1 MGKLRSFLRFF
12 VYLGVAFFANAA
24 FAGGYTCLANRQYTG
39 CAQNY
44 YMVPNSDGKLLGTG
58 NSCKTCPSGS
68 GWQSTTTAGNTSA
81 GCECPTNYWNSTTH
95 GSTVV
100 SGQTCSIKSV
110 TCAAGTYLEMG
121 KTSCTQCPKK
131 SYCPG
136 GKYDVSTVDQGISS
150 CPTLYYP
157 NSDEGSSAIT
167 DCYSNTKFRRWQGE
181 WANCI
186 APANCSSATCK
197 KTIPAICEYVAYSN
211 ELGTADGK
219 LKSGCATNN
228 ETQTPVVSSVT
239 ASAGSYVSGT
249 SCLACPDG
257 YTSEAGNTGNV
268 NAACYKTCTRKC
280 DIQSSDCPAF
290 GLCRWVPASTNGRQY
305 YNGTCNAP
313 QSYCAFSLTG
323 CETGYEIV
331 GTKCEPITVTITYN
345 PGAGAR
351 SNTAESNRRQNVTYG
366 QLFTPRN
373 VSKSDL
379 DFIKPGFKFDKWSGS
394 YPYPTRSYTYDK
406 DTPIEVEAQWTA
418 CPYNNSFSGKGQCD
432 CGADQFPDGNGC
444 TECTVSCSLVN
455 ARYPLGKY
463 NTCNGEEADSK
474 CYRNCTTNDIQYSV
488 TVTGVE
494 YLNGDYMCEP
504 TQCKIGYYIYS
515 GMCEK
520 CPTNA
525 YCDGSK
531 DYVCNNGYTLNNG
544 QCVANK
550 YTVTFDANGGTLDF
564 AAKITVTYNSKL
576 SALASAYIPTHTD
589 PTQHFSGYY
598 DAKTGGTQYYD
609 KSGNPTKAVWDKA
622 SSATLY
628 ARWGQT
634 LVYCENVGAGKY
646 YDGGAAQICPGGY
659 YCPGEGDAY
668 EGAEGCKIECSTLGS
683 EYTHSDA
690 GAKSPSDCYK
700 VSERTCRNPGANKE
714 CPEYATKCRYLTDT
728 MVSCNQH
735 YNSDTCEYSDGLGTC
750 PRDHEKTSCNTDRYN
765 DMNGSCPL
773 CAGLEPAGTWD
784 QSYGGQGGA
793 TICYQACSFDCA
805 TYVNTYLT
813 PAGATCSALSDT
825 INGGRY
831 YPGMTCEP
839 RRGLSCSAVNC
850 TCGTGYSFRLP
861 SGADGDIGSCDP
873 NTYIITLNDG
883 DGTGGN
889 GTIYEKYATGWFSD
903 SGTTN
908 AIAKATVPT
917 RDGWT
922 FLGYYTEQS
931 GGSKVIS
938 ESGALPASTTFT
950 ANATLHAH
958 WSQNAFN
965 CQAGKYYNGS
975 EFVTCPAGM
984 YCDGSGTVPVN
995 NQGCVELCPNGG
1007 ASSDGATMATEC
1019 FVACPTPATIKNG
1032 TLSNT
1037 QARQNWNGTE
1047 YPACTFTATCDS
1059 GYVAKDSPGTNP
1071 TCVWADSDLCPTG
1084 FYCPEGED
1092 PQACPDDGISYSADK
1107 DNQARSIT
1115 DCYKIFDPYDGFK
1128 NGVAA
1133 AKCYYSVTY
1142 EGYTNCGIHQLYS
1155 CDAGYYYKTD
1165 GAFVCEGTSNG
1176 YYSPADDTNQTKCPL
1191 VLTGGSAGST
1201 PNAKSYTDCY
1211 KTCQL
1216 TVENS
1221 DSVAAAANTVN
1232 ATSEAE
1238 YATCSFNVTCK
1249 TGYTVAN
1256 NNTEKPTCNANN
1268 YTITLDK
1275 NGGAGSVAASVQ
1287 CTFDSGTCRLPATT
1301 ALTRTG
1307 YSVDTKW
1314 CTTANGGAPCYDG
1327 GTIVTAN
1334 ISETGED
1341 TKLYAVWNANTY
1353 TISLDDRGAQ
1363 TAAAPRTVYL
1373 KYATGW
1379 YSNADATATVTTLTT
1394 TPVKAG
1400 YTFSGYY
1407 NTETAGSGVQVIDA
1421 AGIFITSPSAL
1432 TAMADDATIY
1442 ARWTAGKTTCPA
1454 GTYYTGFS
1462 TTCAPCEENF
1472 YCPGGEFGVDGGSI
1486 AGRHECPD
1494 SGLSPANSSEVAAC
1508 YKAGLTYAADNG
1520 SGTQRCFY
1528 DTSARTYSAKCD
1540 TIQITACNAGYW
1552 LESNSDT
1559 DCTAVGEGYYS
1570 ANTFLTRDQCPND
1583 GTTETDTAVKVQ
1595 ECYKESVDYT
1605 ATNGSGTQRCFYS
1618 DGTGSAAVYARDCDS
1633 QEITACNGGYW
1644 LADSSDIDCVEVG
1657 LNNYSE
1663 PGDVKLHNCPANGQ
1677 TIRTTSED
1685 IKLCFKGDQEYT
1697 GEHGHGVRVCFYSSG
1712 TGDDAIYS
1720 DSCEKPK
1727 MTYCDAGYYSNDKQ
1741 NAYDCIPAGYG
1752 YYSAAG
1758 NVDHTECPNYGQT
1771 DTPLSEAITACF
1783 VTYNPY
1789 DGFMHGEA
1797 EVRCDW
1803 KTETSAYD
1811 RCGVMSVISCDAGY
1825 WYQTPQ
1831 SFTCEGTS
1839 SGEYS
1844 PAGSTTATDCPSVT
1858 TGGVAHSTEHAAKY
1872 SDCYKQCIKTVEHA
1886 STVAAKDNTV
1896 KAISATAYAACSFN
1910 VVCETGYTV
1919 ADNNTEN
1926 PTCNANTYTITLDK
1940 NGGTGT
1946 LDSSVQCTFDS
1957 GECELPVA
1965 SSLTKPGYSAESKW
1979 CATAN
1984 GGAPCYA
1991 AGENITEN
1999 LSPTG
2004 TDMTLYLVWTP
2015 RVFTVTLDSQ
2025 GAQTAAQPKT
2035 VYLKYATR
2043 WASDSAAANMIT
2055 TLTTLPVKAGYN
2067 FTGFYTATT
2076 DGVQVIDS
2084 NGTFITSTESLTAVT
2099 QNATIYARWSAGTTK
2114 CAEGQYYTGRDTT
2127 CAPCESNYY
2136 CPGGTFGVD
2145 SGNITGRHECPES
2158 GKAPAG
2164 ASNIA
2169 QCYKELLPYTATY
2182 GTGTQTCYYDE
2193 SESSYS
2199 IACGDWKML
2208 KCNAGYWLQS
2218 DSADDCVAAGFGYYS
2233 PADVLTHTACPNAGQ
2248 TEVNNATKVQ
2258 DCYKTEL
2265 PYTATYG
2272 SGTQRCF
2279 YSDGDGD
2286 AAVYARDCDTK
2297 LIDKCR
2303 GGYYRAQPSDT
2314 DCVEVGLNYYSI
2326 TDYVTRSACPAGGET
2341 RSATSDSINSC
2352 FKSGMPYSAEHG
2364 TGVHVCFWSSGHDEN
2379 ALYSRSCET
2388 PTMTYCDAGYYSL
2401 PSANPNDCIV
2411 VGKNYYS
2418 IIGDTTRTACA
2429 PDGVTD
2435 SETSGLASDC
2445 YMAGMSCAIENGT
2458 GTQTCHYNETDNA
2471 YSYNCTTCAVTACD
2485 AGFSLV
2491 GNACTKCPADSV
2503 CADGEQKT
2511 CSDLTGGEFPKAD
2524 AGTTNKDMCYK
2535 DCALATNATA
2545 MTGRDYYGIAD
2556 TCAIS
2561 QCMAG
2566 YSLEDGV
2573 CVKCADGNYCQEDQP
2588 AQSCAS
2594 LGDGS
2599 WKYSDSGATS
2609 SSQCYRKCEPYA
2621 IVGGTAI
2628 PVNETEYWPKDCE
2641 YKGRSDNGNECEIVD
2656 GVCVETACRGDYEM
2670 IDNHCE
2676 PCNRDHALEYDMN
2689 NGNCNVKSCEIGYHP
2704 YGQSCEQ
2711 DVRECSAPNAISAQQ
2726 RWDKTKKAFGACTV
2740 MECESGFHIAANAC
2754 VSDVQPC
2761 TVDNGTGTKE
2771 WNHDTNAWNACIATS
2786 CNPGYTNDPSETND
2800 ANVECGR
2807 CANMFGVGGERAA
2820 SSYVRGC
2827 EIASCMYQ
2835 GEIYNLEDNECKPIC
2850 TEDSDDTGSRRRVG
2864 NKCVSTCN
2872 AGYTAW

>member
-1 MGKLRSFLRFF
+1 MGKLRSFLCFF
-12 VYLGVAFFANAA
+12 VYFGVAFFANAA
-24 FAGGYTCLANRQYTG
+24 FAGGYTCPTYRQYTS

-44 YMVPNSDGKLLGTG
+44 YMSGGAQVG
-58 NSCKTCPSGS
+58 NSCLACPSGT
-68 GWQSTTTAGNTSA
+68 GWQSTTTANNTSA
-81 GCECPTNYWNSTTH
+81 GCACPTNYWNSTTH

-110 TCAAGTYLEMG
+110 TCAAGTYLKAGE
-121 KTSCTQCPKK
+121 TSCTQCPAG

-136 GKYDVSTVDQGISS
+136 NTYTVSTVDQGRSI
-150 CPTLYYP
+150 CPTGYP
-157 NSDEGSSAIT
+157 NSDAGSSVIT
-167 DCYSNTKFRRWQGE
+167 NCYSNQKLRAWGGLQVKCTTPDG
-181 WANCI
+181 
-186 APANCSSATCK
+186 CSTATCK
-197 KTIPAICEYVAYSN
+197 KCVNDPCPYVAYSN
-211 ELGTADGK
+211 TNGTADGVI
-219 LKSGCATNN
+219 KSGCATNN
-228 ETQTPVVSSVT
+228 ASCKQSVGLVT
-239 ASAGSYVSGT
+239 ASANYYVNGT
-249 SCLACPDG
+249 ACYSCPSD
-257 YTSEAGNTGNV
+257 YPKSDDGNTGGQT
-268 NAACYKTCTRKC
+268 ACYATCTRQCTKP
-280 DIQSSDCPAF
+280 QCPSNAT
-290 GLCRWVPASTNGRQY
+290 CTWATTSTNGIQY
-305 YNGTCNAP
+305 VGGTCNAAE
-313 QSYCAFSLTG
+313 STCGFTFT
-323 CETGYEIV
+323 CEFGYKKTAD
-331 GTKCEPITVTITYN
+331 GTQCEPITTTITYK
-345 PGAGAR
+345 PGAGAT
-351 SNTAESNRRQNVTYG
+351 SNTAESNRHQNVTYG

-379 DFIKPGFKFDKWSGS
+379 DFVKPGFKFNRWSGS
-394 YPYPTRSYTYDK
+394 YPDPSRAYTYIN
-406 DTPIEVEAQWTA
+406 DTPIEVDALWNA
-418 CPYNNSFSGKGQCD
+418 CDADVQSYGQCGCASDQYPNGDGCSD
-432 CGADQFPDGNGC
+432 CVISCGDVSSIYKLGSYNMC
-444 TECTVSCSLVN
+444 T
-455 ARYPLGKY
+455 
-463 NTCNGEEADSK
+463 GEDDSK
-474 CYRNCTTNDIQYSV
+474 CYRNCTTDDVTNSV
-488 TVTGVE
+488 TVTGTE
-494 YLNGDYMCEP
+494 YNGGDYTCEP
-504 TQCKIGYYIYS
+504 TQCKTGYYIYE

-531 DYVCNNGYTLNNG
+531 DYVCNNGYTLDNG

-550 YTVTFDANGGTLDF
+550 YTVTFDPNGGTL
-564 AAKITVTYNSKL
+564 ASATTLTVTYNSKL
-576 SALASAYIPTHTD
+576 STLSSAYIPTHTD

-609 KSGNPTKAVWDKA
+609 KSGNPTKAMWDKA
-622 SSATLY
+622 SNATLY

-646 YDGGAAQICPGGY
+646 YDGGAAQICPEGY

-683 EYTHSDA
+683 EYSYSDA
-690 GAKSPSDCYK
+690 GATSPSDCYK
-700 VSERTCRNPGANKE
+700 PCETTCSGENTDACAFPMV
-714 CPEYATKCRYLTDT
+714 TKDCT
-728 MVSCNQH
+728 
-735 YNSDTCEYSDGLGTC
+735 YNSDASVAGKQYYNTSTCAVTNSADALCPLSSFTCATRYYHTGVGCDLCTSLADGSFTLSVNRNAGGAGACYKPCTRAC
-750 PRDHEKTSCNTDRYN
+750 DQQ
-765 DMNGSCPL
+765 SCPNNAS
-773 CAGLEPAGTWD
+773 CTHGSTVKN
-784 QSYGGQGGA
+784 GGYYYYNPDVCTA
-793 TICYQACSFDCA
+793 PYSSCEI
-805 TYVNTYLT
+805 
-813 PAGATCSALSDT
+813 T
-825 INGGRY
+825 INCFDNY
-831 YPGMTCEP
+831 TLNSET
-839 RRGLSCSAVNC
+839 AQ
-850 TCGTGYSFRLP
+850 
-861 SGADGDIGSCDP
+861 CDP
-873 NTYIITLNDG
+873 NTYTVTLNDG

-889 GTIYEKYATGWFSD
+889 GAIYEKYATGWFSD

-931 GGSKVIS
+931 GGSKIIS

-950 ANATLHAH
+950 ANATLYAH

-995 NQGCVELCPNGG
+995 DQGCGVQCPSGG
-1007 ASSDGATMATEC
+1007 ASSGGATAVTEC

-1071 TCVWADSDLCPTG
+1071 TCVWADSDLCPAG

-1092 PQACPDDGISYSADK
+1092 PLACPDGGTSYSADK
-1107 DNQARSIT
+1107 ANQARSIT

-1142 EGYTNCGIHQLYS
+1142 TGYTNCGIHQLYS
-1155 CDAGYYYKTD
+1155 CDGGYYYKTD
-1165 GAFVCEGTSNG
+1165 GAFMCEGTSNG
-1176 YYSPADDTNQTKCPL
+1176 YYSPDRDTNQTKCPL

-1238 YATCSFNVTCK
+1238 YAKCSFNVTCK

-1256 NNTEKPTCNANN
+1256 NNSEKPTCNANK

-1314 CTTANGGAPCYDG
+1314 CTTASGGAPCYDG

-1353 TISLDDRGAQ
+1353 TISLDDQGAQ

-1379 YSNADATATVTTLTT
+1379 YSNAGATATVTTLTT
-1394 TPVKAG
+1394 LPVKAG

-1442 ARWTAGKTTCPA
+1442 ARWTAGETTCPA

-1462 TTCAPCEENF
+1462 TTCAPCESNY
-1472 YCPGGEFGVDGGSI
+1472 YCPGGTFGVDSGSI

-1508 YKAGLTYAADNG
+1508 YKAGLTYTADNG

-1559 DCTAVGEGYYS
+1559 DCTEVGEGYYS
-1570 ANTFLTRDQCPND
+1570 ASTILTRDQCPND
-1583 GTTETDTAVKVQ
+1583 GTTETDTTVKVQ
-1595 ECYKESVDYT
+1595 ECYKEGVDYT

-1657 LNNYSE
+1657 PNNYST
-1663 PGDVKLHNCPANGQ
+1663 PGDTSRHTCPANGQ

-1712 TGDDAIYS
+1712 TGDNAIYS

-1758 NVDHTECPNYGQT
+1758 TVDHTECPNYGQT

-1811 RCGVMSVISCDAGY
+1811 RCGVVSVNSCDAGY

-1844 PAGSTTATDCPSVT
+1844 PAGSITATECPSVT
-1858 TGGVAHSTEHAAKY
+1858 TGGIAYSTEHAAEY

-1896 KAISATAYAACSFN
+1896 NAISATAYAACSFN

-1940 NGGTGT
+1940 NGGTGA

-2114 CAEGQYYTGRDTT
+2114 CAAGQYYTGHDTT

-2248 TEVNNATKVQ
+2248 TEVNNATRVQ

-2314 DCVEVGLNYYSI
+2314 DCVEVGLNYYSV
-2326 TDYVTRSACPAGGET
+2326 TDDVTRSTCPAGGET

-2401 PSANPNDCIV
+2401 PSAKPDDCIA

-2418 IIGDTTRTACA
+2418 VIGDTTRTECA

-2435 SETSGLASDC
+2435 GETSGLASDC

-2458 GTQTCHYNETDNA
+2458 GTQTCHYNETDKT
-2471 YSYNCTTCAVTACD
+2471 YSYDCTTCTVTACD

-2491 GNACTKCPADSV
+2491 GNACTKCPADNV

-2588 AQSCAS
+2588 ARSCAA

-2771 WNHDTNAWNACIATS
+2771 WNHDTNAWNACVATS